1 MTAATVAVTGLGAL
15 TPLGPDVAAL
25 REGLLAGRS
34 GVRLLEGEE
43 WDALP
48 ARLAA
53 TVDLEGRLERVEART
68 LDRVQQL
75 ALIAAREAWA
85 DAGAPDVAPE
95 RLAVVIGSGIGGAL
109 TLLQQAD
116 VLRSKGPRAV
126 SPHLVPMLMPNG
138 PAATVGLALG
148 ARAGVRTPVS
158 ACASGAEALAVALEL
173 LRSGLADVVVTG
185 GAEACVHPLPMAG
198 FAQMRALSTR
208 HDEPEAASRP
218 YDKGRDGFVLGEGA
232 GVLVLE
238 TEEHARSRGARVH
251 ARLAGAGVT
260 SDAHHVTAP
269 DPAGT
274 GAARSIGLALRDAG
288 LAATDLGH
296 VNAHATST
304 PLGDLAEARA
314 LALALGSHRPAVTAT
329 KSCTGHLLG
338 AAGAVEAV
346 ATVVAL
352 RDGVVPAI
360 RNLDDQD
367 DEADVDAVRVLPRE
381 LQHHAAL
388 STSFGFGGHDVSL
401 VFVR

>member
-1 MTAATVAVTGLGAL
+1 MTAAPVAITGLGAL

-25 REGLLAGRS
+25 QDGLLTSRS
-34 GVRLLEGEE
+34 GVGVLDGPEFA
-43 WDALP
+43 ALP

-53 TVDLEGRLERVEART
+53 QCDLDAVEPAVEART

-75 ALIAAREAWA
+75 ALVAAREAWG
-85 DAGAPDVAPE
+85 DAGAPEVEPE
-95 RLAVVIGSGIGGAL
+95 RLGVVLGSGIGGAL
-109 TLLQQAD
+109 TLLHQD
-116 VLRSKGPRAV
+116 GVLREKGPRRV

-138 PAATVGLALG
+138 PAATVGLELG
-148 ARAGVRTPVS
+148 ARGGVHCPVS
-158 ACASGAEALAVALEL
+158 ACASGAEALAWALDL
-173 LRSGLADVVVTG
+173 LRSGRVDVVVAG

-208 HDEPEAASRP
+208 NDEPAAASRP

-251 ARLAGAGVT
+251 ARLAGAGLA

-274 GAARSIGLALRDAG
+274 GAARSIALALRDAG
-288 LAATDLGH
+288 AVPADVGH
-296 VNAHATST
+296 INAHATST
-304 PLGDLAEARA
+304 PLGDIAEARA
-314 LALALGSHRPAVTAT
+314 FALALGDHRPAVTAT

-346 ATVVAL
+346 ATALAL
-352 RDGVVPAI
+352 RDGVIAPV
-360 RNLDDQD
+360 RNLDDLD
-367 DEADVDAVRVLPRE
+367 DDADVDAVRVVPRE
-381 LQHHAAL
+381 LAHDVAL

-401 VFVR
+401 VLTR